1 MDGLC
6 FLANLAKVSRATA
19 ESQMQILTAK
29 DAKYGF
35 GRLIDL
41 ARAEPVAVAK
51 HGRPVVVVLAVEE
64 YERLKALDKPSISP
78 GEQDAGK
85 KTSE

>member
-1 MDGLC
+1 
-6 FLANLAKVSRATA
+6 
-19 ESQMQILTAK
+19 MQTPSAM

-51 HGRPVVVVLAVEE
+51 HWRPVVVVLSVEE
-64 YERLKALDKPSISP
+64 YHRAESATELLATN
-78 GEQDAGK
+78 A
-85 KTSE
+85 

>member
-1 MDGLC
+1 M
-6 FLANLAKVSRATA
+6 KTP
-19 ESQMQILTAK
+19 TAK

-51 HGRPVVVVLAVEE
+51 HRRRRGDGDGGVRAVEGARHACARAGWKKIG
-64 YERLKALDKPSISP
+64 ERMRRPKA
-78 GEQDAGK
+78 GGG
-85 KTSE
+85 